1 MMSWDFV
8 DSQYAGLI
16 TNIMLIGAEIYH
28 FILVYLKLRTLILP
42 RLSTSVPSQF
52 VFPFQIKSAF
62 VLHKCQAKQS

>member
-28 FILVYLKLRTLILP
+28 FILVYLNLQTLILP
-42 RLSTSVPSQF
+42 RLSTSVPSQ
-52 VFPFQIKSAF
+52 VHNFPVTI
-62 VLHKCQAKQS
+62 L